1 MLGRRLFEAEVGRR
15 TGEAGV
21 ATGLAWTPT
30 GGDVLFVEATAF
42 PGEGELQITGQLGDV
57 MKESAAAALSYVKG
71 HLETLGDGVPQDFFR
86 TNDIHL
92 HVPAG
97 AIPKDG
103 PSAGITMATALA
115 SLASGRPVRSDTA
128 MTGEVT
134 LTGLV
139 LPIGGLKEKS
149 LAAQRAEITRV
160 IAPRR
165 NEPDLE
171 DFPANLLKEMKFVFV
186 DTVEEVLEAALE
198 PRGGLASRRRKEPPK
213 PRGRV
218 AAVASSVRRPE
229 AG

>member
-1 MLGRRLFEAEVGRR
+1 VDSL
-15 TGEAGV
+15 
-21 ATGLAWTPT
+21 
-30 GGDVLFVEATAF
+30 
-42 PGEGELQITGQLGDV
+42 GEGIPE
-57 MKESAAAALSYVKG
+57 
-71 HLETLGDGVPQDFFR
+71 DFFR
-86 TNDIHL
+86 VNDVHL

-115 SLASGRPVRSDTA
+115 SLVSGRPVRSDTA

-149 LAAQRAEITRV
+149 LAAQRAEIKRV

-165 NEPDLE
+165 NEDDLE
-171 DFPANLLKEMKFVFV
+171 DFPPNLLKEMEFIFVETV
-186 DTVEEVLEAALE
+186 DEVLEAALDP
-198 PRGGLASRRRKEPPK
+198 PRRLGARRRKEPAK
-213 PRGRV
+213 GRGRV
-218 AAVASSVRRPE
+218 AAIASGVRGPE